1 MKHDNHL
8 FIYFS
13 HPWQWLVSAWFTHP
27 KTQSGYVYQYH
38 TSSSPSPSSST
49 SLQELPQPIICILL
63 LLSHT
68 NWLHLLFYYIH
79 CISSILLVLQA
90 SCIFLAWFTFIKRAH
105 LLRCPRGPLKTI
117 KGFLIDIIKQRDA
130 AAEKVTLGV
139 VNTRFAHMLLRFV
152 HRCDERPQ
160 ICWEGRCHSHPLSLQ
175 GSADIWL
182 WLFAI
187 LQPGCRGV
195 QNKSIDEI
203 ALGNFTLAGTKK
215 TPKKTLNLTSVS

>member
-8 FIYFS
+8 FIYFL
-13 HPWQWLVSAWFTHP
+13 HPWQWLVSAWSTHP

-38 TSSSPSPSSST
+38 TSSCPSPSTST
-49 SLQELPQPIICILL
+49 SFQELPQPIICILL

-79 CISSILLVLQA
+79 YISFLLVLQA
-90 SCIFLAWFTFIKRAH
+90 SSIFLAWFTFIKRAG
-105 LLRCPRGPLKTI
+105 LLRCPRGPLKII
-117 KGFLIDIIKQRDA
+117 KGFLVDIIEQRDA

-139 VNTRFAHMLLRFV
+139 VNTTFAHMLLRFV

-160 ICWEGRCHSHPLSLQ
+160 ISWEGRCHSHHPSVQ

-182 WLFAI
+182 WLFAT
-187 LQPGCRGV
+187 LQPGCRAV
-195 QNKSIDEI
+195 QNNPIDET
-203 ALGNFTLAGTKK
+203 ALGN
-215 TPKKTLNLTSVS
+215 SH